1 MSMYK
6 QVTNKPWETQGLL
19 GGLDPRPSFAMP
31 SEKLALLFFMAVV
44 CVLFSLFTV
53 TYYLRMDLGDWVPVN
68 KPGLLW
74 LNTGLL
80 VLSSVFFQLSRA
92 ASKAGLLSRTR
103 SMFIVGGALALAFIA
118 GQVIAWQQLSA
129 QGYFLA
135 ANPANAFFYLMT
147 GLHIVH
153 LLGGLWV
160 WSRAALGMLRTEDVP
175 QQALR
180 IELCTLYWHF
190 LLLVWIALF
199 AMLANT

>member
-31 SEKLALLFFMAVV
+31 SEKLALFFFMAVV

-53 TYYLRMDLGDWVPVN
+53 TYYLRMELGDWIPVN

-80 VLSSVFFQLSRA
+80 VLSSVFFQFSRA
-92 ASKAGLLSRTR
+92 ASKAGSLARTR
-103 SMFIVGGALALAFIA
+103 TLFLVGGMLALAFIA
-118 GQVIAWQQLSA
+118 GQVMAWQQLST

-135 ANPANAFFYLMT
+135 SNPANAFFYLMT
-147 GLHIVH
+147 GLHIAH

-160 WSRAALGMLRTEDVP
+160 WSRAVLAMLRTEDIP

-190 LLLVWIALF
+190 LLLIWIALF